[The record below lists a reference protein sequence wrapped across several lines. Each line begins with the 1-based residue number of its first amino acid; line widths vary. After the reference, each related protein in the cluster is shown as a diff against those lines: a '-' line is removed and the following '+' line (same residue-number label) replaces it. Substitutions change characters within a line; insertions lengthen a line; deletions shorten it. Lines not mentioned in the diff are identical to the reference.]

1 MFLVVYSNFSNKN
14 SLRKFTKKKVP
25 VQNIANQYT
34 VGNVVSF
41 DREKSKPQYKFFF
54 YGDEPNKWNG
64 KRSNYIHMKFS
75 LPEEN

>member
-14 SLRKFTKKKVP
+14 SLRKFTKNKVP

-34 VGNVVSF
+34 VGNAVSF

-54 YGDEPNKWNG
+54 YGDEPNK
-64 KRSNYIHMKFS
+64 
-75 LPEEN
+75 